1 MPFVQMTKTCADA
14 NKILLPGKIYE
25 VSEAV
30 AKELLADDA
39 CKIISKSQLPK
50 TNKGKRRLMPSPI
63 PDPEDTERHS
73 VPKKPASEDDEE
85 SEEDEDE

>member
-25 VSEAV
+25 VTDSV
-30 AKELLADDA
+30 AKDLLADDA
-39 CKIISKSQLPK
+39 CKVISKNQLPK
-50 TNKGKRRLMPSPI
+50 TGKAKRRLMPSPI

-73 VPKKPASEDDEE
+73 LPKPVNEDEDE
-85 SEEDEDE
+85 EEDEDE